1 MLSYIYNYL
10 FSQLHHYLLEE
21 TVINWLILR
30 VLASLESSLMCGKC
44 RRLIKNKDRTGFES
58 NNTWNFR
65 GNVTN
70 NTLCGKYLPTDQC
83 PCIVSTSLL
92 KNTTGISLVV
102 QGLRLQAPNIQGT
115 DSIPSQGRSHMMH
128 GSAKKERKI
137 HTIMASNWTDFQNS
151 K

>member
-10 FSQLHHYLLEE
+10 FSQLHHYLFE

-58 NNTWNFR
+58 NNTWHFK
-65 GNVTN
+65 GNITN

-83 PCIVSTSLL
+83 PCSFNFSIKKQNRDFPGGPEVKTPGSQY
-92 KNTTGISLVV
+92 TGHGFNPQS
-102 QGLRLQAPNIQGT
+102 GK
-115 DSIPSQGRSHMMH
+115 IPHDAWLSQ
-128 GSAKKERKI
+128 KRKI